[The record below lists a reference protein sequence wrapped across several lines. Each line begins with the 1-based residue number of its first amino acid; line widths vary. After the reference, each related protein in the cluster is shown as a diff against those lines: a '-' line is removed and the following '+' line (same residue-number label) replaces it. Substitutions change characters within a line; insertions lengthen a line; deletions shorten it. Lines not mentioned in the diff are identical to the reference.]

1 MKYYLACLLMFMAA
15 PVQAAVLL
23 WDTPT
28 TGLITIE
35 RGVTETGPFEFVATL
50 EVPPDRQF
58 PLLSGNWG
66 FYRITQAG
74 VSSNV
79 VRFSLDLYT
88 GTITDRLDAL
98 EARVNAFVIP
108 VVIPP
113 PVISSNLLTTRQID
127 STHVELTCIG
137 TSMKTT
143 GSGLRRVVECLP

>member
-1 MKYYLACLLMFMAA
+1 MIYVALLFMLLITTPA
-15 PVQAAVLL
+15 QAAVLL

-74 VSSNV
+74 ASSNV
-79 VRFSLDLYT
+79 VRFGLDLYT

-98 EARVNAFVIP
+98 EARVNALAIP

-127 STHVELTCIG
+127 SKHVELTCIG

-143 GSGLRRVVECLP
+143 GSGLRRVVECIP

>member
-1 MKYYLACLLMFMAA
+1 MIYFAIFFLLLTA
-15 PVQAAVLL
+15 PAQAAVLL

-74 VSSNV
+74 VTSNV

-98 EARVNAFVIP
+98 EARVNALVTP
-108 VVIPP
+108 VVIPPP

-127 STHVELTCIG
+127 STHVELVCVG

>member
-1 MKYYLACLLMFMAA
+1 MIYLAILFMLLITTPA
-15 PVQAAVLL
+15 QAAVLL

-35 RGVTETGPFEFVATL
+35 RSLTETGPFEFIAT
-50 EVPPDRQF
+50 VPVLPVRQF
-58 PLLSGNWG
+58 TLPSGNWG

-79 VRFSLDLYT
+79 VRFGLDLYT

-98 EARVNAFVIP
+98 EIKVNALVIP

-127 STHVELTCIG
+127 ATHVELTCVG